1 MQLVWFACN
10 WFPSPAV
17 NPHQSLSA
25 PSHHPSTMPIRIG
38 HVRVDVEV
46 SVWHGTNGK
55 EADAADGRKGQSQ
68 AQGLVLCL

>member
-1 MQLVWFACN
+1 
-10 WFPSPAV
+10 
-17 NPHQSLSA
+17 
-25 PSHHPSTMPIRIG
+25 MPIRIG